1 MKKIIIITLILVSG
15 IGIVSAATIQKVVTV
30 ADEVSILKKVVD
42 VDVVEITKS
51 FTKPTDEVLE
61 YSREEVQSLIDIVT
75 GNISNHTEAISTTQ
89 TNCTESIASMQ
100 TAKTNYETDLVKYQ
114 AWLALF
120 PKVAI
125 IKE

>member
-1 MKKIIIITLILVSG
+1 MKKIIIIALILVSG